1 MFRLIVSIDKFNNT
15 FWKEIFLSPFLYKI
29 IGSAF
34 YFAKRRKVKVLEG
47 IDPKLKDGFNHNFKY
62 REENLQDRPN
72 KCFRIIRAHN
82 LNLSK
87 SKLLI
92 IGPRNFS
99 ELLLAFFHGFKW
111 KNIFGL
117 DLYSE
122 HPKVRLANIENVQN
136 YSYEHDV
143 IVCSG
148 VLNYVD
154 KLSLAMKNLIKLSKN
169 GGLVVIQTDL
179 NEKLDKDINYNLSGN
194 LNIDEKIKLVEENI
208 DMITFREDIK
218 SIYKGNLH
226 QYLAF
231 KVKK

>member
-1 MFRLIVSIDKFNNT
+1 MFKLIVSIDKFNNQ
-15 FWKEIFLSPFLYKI
+15 FWKEICLNPFIYKF
-29 IGSAF
+29 IGSLF
-34 YFAKRRKVKVLEG
+34 YFANRRKVKILKG
-47 IDPKLKDGFNHNFKY
+47 IDPILKDGFNHNFKY

-72 KCFRIIRAHN
+72 KCFRIIRSHN

-99 ELLLAFFHGFKW
+99 ELLLAFFHGFRW

-122 HPKVRLANIENVQN
+122 HPKVKLANIENIQN
-136 YSYEHDV
+136 NNSEYDV

-148 VLNYVD
+148 VLNYVN
-154 KLSLAMKNLIKLSKN
+154 KLSLSMNNLIKLTKN
-169 GGLVVIQTDL
+169 GGLIVIQTDL
-179 NEKLDKDINYNLSGN
+179 NEKLDKDVSYNLSGD
-194 LNIDEKIKLVEENI
+194 LNIDEKIKLVEKNI
-208 DMITFREDIK
+208 EMVTFREDIK